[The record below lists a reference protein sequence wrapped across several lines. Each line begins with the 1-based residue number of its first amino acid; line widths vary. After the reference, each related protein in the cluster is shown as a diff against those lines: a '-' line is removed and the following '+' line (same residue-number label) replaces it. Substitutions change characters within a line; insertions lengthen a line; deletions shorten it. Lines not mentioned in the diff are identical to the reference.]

1 MTISLDVVYST
12 VVQNGIR
19 KFKYKNSHLK
29 PVSFR
34 DQSGKGA
41 IFAYRTKEHM
51 VEGIGL
57 VITSEE
63 GIIENNNRF
72 SHWTPNVFR
81 YGTYADQGRQFTKGH
96 SEDNLRQINT
106 FFVDFDTLGPNFDY
120 GEIILAS
127 HELGF
132 MPTMILRTPHG
143 FQAFYVLEKPAY
155 VTKKTNF
162 KVINVAKM
170 ISRNLR
176 NKLANDYR
184 FPVDVNANHFGITR
198 MPTEENVL
206 FFEPQYRYSF
216 EEWINWSMKMDADNK
231 SELKNVFV
239 LPTNQ
244 DFRQVDEP
252 WFQLLLRS
260 KKIRGEKGVYGRNN
274 VIFTLSLAYYSSGY
288 AMEECELAML
298 EFNDRL
304 ANPLSDRELT
314 RIIRSAYSGKYQAAH
329 REKII
334 VLCQEWVDV
343 NLSDEQLFN
352 KKRGWWKFKKER
364 AVRKYSHIHEWAED
378 LLAYLNKHSYTCK
391 PYILSTKKELRE
403 ELKIPER
410 SLDKVLKQLKEQN
423 KIYFKIRC
431 GRNGGITLASVRG
444 IMRSIIRLK
453 KEVQEAYFH
462 AISTSFGLERG
473 SIQAGLKKILE
484 PEKFAIQ
491 PELFEVDTG

>member
-1 MTISLDVVYST
+1 MSVELDTVYST
-12 VVQNGIR
+12 ILNNGIR

-29 PVSFR
+29 PVSFK

-41 IFAYRTKEHM
+41 IFAYRSKEHM

-63 GIIENNNRF
+63 GLIENNNRF
-72 SHWTPNVFR
+72 THWTPNVFR
-81 YGTYADQGRQFTKGH
+81 YGTYADEGRMFTKGH

-106 FFVDFDTLGPNFDY
+106 FFVDFDTLDPNFDY

-132 MPTMILRTPHG
+132 MPTMVLRTTHG
-143 FQAFYVLEKPAY
+143 YQAFYVLEKPAY
-155 VTKKTNF
+155 VTKKSNF

-170 ISRNLR
+170 ISNNLR
-176 NKLANDYR
+176 NKLASEYR

-198 MPTEENVL
+198 MPSEENIL

-216 EEWINWSMKMDADNK
+216 EEWINWSMRVDADKK
-231 SELKNVFV
+231 SESKNVFV
-239 LPTNQ
+239 LPSNQ
-244 DFRQVDEP
+244 EFRQVDEP

-260 KKIRGEKGVYGRNN
+260 QKIQGEKGIYGRNN
-274 VIFTLSLAYYSSGY
+274 VIFTLSLAYFSSGY
-288 AMEECELAML
+288 EIEECELAML

-304 ANPLSDRELT
+304 VSPLTDRELT

-329 REKII
+329 REKI
-334 VLCQEWVDV
+334 VLLCQEWVDTD
-343 NLSDEQLFN
+343 LSEEQLFN

-364 AVRKYSHIHEWAED
+364 AVRKYSHSHEWAAD
-378 LLAYLNKHSYTCK
+378 LLAYLNEQSYTYK
-391 PYILSTKKELRE
+391 PYIVSTKKELRE

-410 SLDKVLKQLKEQN
+410 SLDKVLKQLKNEN
-423 KIYFKIRC
+423 KIYFRVRA
-431 GRNGGITLASVRG
+431 GRNGGITLASVHG
-444 IMRSIIRLK
+444 LMRSIVRDK

-462 AISTSFGLERG
+462 AISEAFGLG
-473 SIQAGLKKILE
+473 QTFIQKTLKQLIE
-484 PEKFAIQ
+484 PKKTAVQ
-491 PELFEVDTG
+491 MDLLQLDSG